1 MKAWRVEMQTVTISY
16 ARTHRSRLVRV
27 ISKGETFIITKAG
40 KPLAIFEAVRD
51 KPSES
56 IPLQS

>member
-1 MKAWRVEMQTVTISY
+1 MQTVTISY